1 MEHPYR
7 VHSSIGFGFLQLLM
21 LSSLAYPTPPPPL
34 YHNIALTRMMGTVYF
49 TLFQNNPV
57 YLKIECATILLEVI
71 RDGLY
76 VSYIIKD
83 YTYVFGVI
91 DIISNLIFCLTIWLS
106 IINGDDKWE
115 SINNSFEGIRKTCVE
130 CCWRGSEPQH
140 HERSEYE
147 VARELERNTTR
158 GTKNAHMYSS
168 LPTHEKNA
176 NTHDSAPVYTF
187 GSRQAFKPNFYSSS
201 WGKEY
206 LNAKVEREFDRID
219 YRGNT
224 NGEDIGMVTSNDGRT
239 QYIRFDESESSS
251 VAGSHHYANMF
262 VSPYFMKDGTPI
274 TSFSEWTKKDMIGV
288 CLFIYNLFQFI
299 YQLMMYNSII
309 RTCREYHAGEF
320 ATNETT
326 PNERLMQWL
335 C

>member
-49 TLFQNNPV
+49 TLFQKKPV
-57 YLKIECATILLEVI
+57 YLKLECLTILFEVI

-91 DIISNLIFCLTIWLS
+91 DIMSNLLFCLTIWLS

-115 SINNSFEGIRKTCVE
+115 SINNSLEGIRQTCIR
-130 CCWRGSEPQH
+130 CCWTESEPQPQL
-140 HERSEYE
+140 ERPEFRS
-147 VARELERNTTR
+147 ARELNQR
-158 GTKNAHMYSS
+158 APSSHMYSS
-168 LPTHEKNA
+168 LPTHETA
-176 NTHDSAPVYTF
+176 NEEHQTPVYTF
-187 GSRQAFKPNFYSSS
+187 GGRQAFKPSFYSSS
-201 WGKEY
+201 WGRDY
-206 LNAKVEREFDRID
+206 LNAKVEREFDRIEHK
-219 YRGNT
+219 NT
-224 NGEDIGMVTSNDGRT
+224 YNGDVGMVTSADGTT
-239 QYIRFDESESSS
+239 QYIRFDDTESNSSIS
-251 VAGSHHYANMF
+251 GAHHYANIF
-262 VSPYFMKDGTPI
+262 VSPYFMKDGTQI
-274 TSFSEWTKKDMIGV
+274 TSFTAWTKKDAVGV
-288 CLFIYNLFQFI
+288 FLFIYNLFQFI

-309 RTCREYHAGEF
+309 RSCKEYHAVEF
-320 ATNETT
+320 STNETIV
-326 PNERLMQWL
+326 NERLMRWL